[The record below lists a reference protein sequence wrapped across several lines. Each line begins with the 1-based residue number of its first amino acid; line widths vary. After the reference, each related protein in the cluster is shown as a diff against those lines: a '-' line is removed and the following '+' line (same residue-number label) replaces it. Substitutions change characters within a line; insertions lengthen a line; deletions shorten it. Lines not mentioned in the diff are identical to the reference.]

1 MLLLELMKKMAMMI
15 RPDQDVISEGD
26 MILEVLDFIKS
37 NKCIA
42 TGVAD
47 FEGADFKND
56 LESLS

>member
-1 MLLLELMKKMAMMI
+1 MLLLELMKKMTMMI

-42 TGVAD
+42 TGAAD

>member
-1 MLLLELMKKMAMMI
+1 MLLLELMKKMTMMM

-37 NKCIA
+37 NKCIV

-47 FEGADFKND
+47 FEGADLND